1 MGIGRVTVGGNLPG
15 QRAGNA
21 SSTARVHIGVMSRA
35 FALITAAGSAATF
48 AGVWVAMEP
57 APVVAAP
64 PSAVVAS
71 EPIRP
76 TRRPIVVPVVTE
88 PDTHVVRHFVGG
100 GDDRPRGST
109 RRESSVYYSGCREV
123 RAAGAAPIYRGQPG
137 YREGMDGD
145 GDGIACEAYR

>member
-1 MGIGRVTVGGNLPG
+1 
-15 QRAGNA
+15 
-21 SSTARVHIGVMSRA
+21 MSRA
-35 FALITAAGSAATF
+35 FALLTAAGSAATF
-48 AGVWVAMEP
+48 AGVWVGMEP

-88 PDTHVVRHFVGG
+88 PDTHVVRHFVGAG
-100 GDDRPRGST
+100 VDRPAGNA
-109 RRESSVYYSGCREV
+109 RREASVYYPGCHAA
-123 RAAGAAPIYRGQPG
+123 RAAGVAPIYRGQPG

-145 GDGIACEAYR
+145 HDGIACEPIRN